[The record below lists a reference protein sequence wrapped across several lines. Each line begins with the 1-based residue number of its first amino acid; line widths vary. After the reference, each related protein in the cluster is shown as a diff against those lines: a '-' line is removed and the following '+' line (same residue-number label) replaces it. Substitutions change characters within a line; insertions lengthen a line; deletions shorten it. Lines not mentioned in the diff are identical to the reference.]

1 MLTIREVIK
10 TFYNALL
17 QRLKKHRGNWDQ
29 NDPSADDY
37 IKNRPFYTDGTKKT
51 VNVPEQKITILSD
64 HSETKL
70 VLPEFI
76 EFVIGQTYEV
86 KWDNKTYSC
95 VAFDTDGIGAIGNQ
109 SVLGAGTDTGEPFI
123 MMISK
128 AEDFGMVAAAPG
140 AIGTHTVE
148 VSTAKVVTLDKK
160 YLPDLGLAPVATSG
174 NYYDLKNAPAVY
186 SDVVRYDTGQS
197 LSTTQ
202 KRQAKLN
209 IGAVGYDAAQ
219 SLTSAQKAQARTN
232 IGAGTSSFSGDY
244 NDLTNKPLSLS
255 AITQSN
261 TGTTQMDVLDYTTID
276 AIRIYPTRY
285 IFDTSSIINLAN
297 TTIRG
302 YNDSGGYRTI
312 YSPKLQSWEPINNV
326 KVNNVIYYGIGIG
339 ESIGIPSDEEY
350 FFISN
355 NGFIIISDILIPEEK
370 PIKYFKFIFDGADLS
385 IPIAYLSEIFIPPII
400 QRVGDD
406 LILSSSTPDSTKRFK
421 ITVNDSGTLTAT
433 EVTE

>member
-29 NDPSADDY
+29 NNPSADDY
-37 IKNRPFYTDGTKKT
+37 IKNRPFYTDETKKT
-51 VNVPEQKITILSD
+51 VNVPEQEITILSD
-64 HSETKL
+64 RLKAKL
-70 VLPEFI
+70 VLPELI

-109 SVLGAGTDTGEPFI
+109 SVLGSGTDTGEPFI
-123 MMISK
+123 IMISK
-128 AEDFGMVAAAPG
+128 AKGRGLVFAPG

-148 VSTAKVVTLDKK
+148 VFITKVVTLDKK

-174 NYYDLKNAPAVY
+174 SYYDLENAPAVY

-197 LSTTQ
+197 LSITQ
-202 KRQAKLN
+202 KQQAKLN

-219 SLTSAQKAQARTN
+219 SLTSVQKAQARTNIGAIGYEAQSLTEAQKLQARTN

-302 YNDSGGYRTI
+302 YNDSGGYHTI
-312 YSPKLQSWEPINNV
+312 YSPKLQSWKPINNV

-339 ESIGIPSDEEY
+339 ESIGIPS
-350 FFISN
+350 
-355 NGFIIISDILIPEEK
+355 
-370 PIKYFKFIFDGADLS
+370 
-385 IPIAYLSEIFIPPII
+385 
-400 QRVGDD
+400 
-406 LILSSSTPDSTKRFK
+406 
-421 ITVNDSGTLTAT
+421 
-433 EVTE
+433 

>member
-37 IKNRPFYTDGTKKT
+37 IKNRPFYTDETKKT
-51 VNVPEQKITILSD
+51 VNVPEQEITILSD
-64 HSETKL
+64 RSETKL

-86 KWDNKTYSC
+86 KWDNKTYFC

-109 SVLGAGTDTGEPFI
+109 SVLGGGTDTGEPFI

-128 AEDFGMVAAAPG
+128 AAGIGIVAAHES
-140 AIGTHTVE
+140 IGTHTVE
-148 VSTAKVVTLDKK
+148 VSTAKVVKLDKK

-174 NYYDLKNAPAVY
+174 SYYDLEDAPAVY

-219 SLTSAQKAQARTN
+219 SLTSTQKAQARTN

-302 YNDSGGYRTI
+302 YNDSGGYHTI
-312 YSPKLQSWEPINNV
+312 YSPKLQSWKPINNV

-339 ESIGIPSDEEY
+339 ESIGIPS
-350 FFISN
+350 
-355 NGFIIISDILIPEEK
+355 
-370 PIKYFKFIFDGADLS
+370 
-385 IPIAYLSEIFIPPII
+385 
-400 QRVGDD
+400 
-406 LILSSSTPDSTKRFK
+406 
-421 ITVNDSGTLTAT
+421 
-433 EVTE
+433 